1 MSDTTGTVLPTS
13 QVLWLVVYWWSL
25 LVDLYLLGS
34 AVVVNTDTEAY
45 QVVVIVLAGGAV
57 VLGSTFATRIARLG
71 VSNVTFIKGTTT
83 IRVIAVAWL
92 MLGVVLIAVPVIE
105 VLVDVELGGKVLA
118 DGLVGT
124 VGSLSL
130 LGMVGPGYSEF
141 REAMASPRRD

>member
-1 MSDTTGTVLPTS
+1 MSDTTGTALPTS

-34 AVVVNTDTEAY
+34 AVVFHNDTEVY
-45 QVVVIVLAGGAV
+45 QFVVIVLAGAAV
-57 VLGSTFATRIARLG
+57 VLGSMFATRIARRG
-71 VSNVTFIKGTTT
+71 VSNLTFIKGTTT

-105 VLVDVELGGKVLA
+105 VLVNIEVGGKVLA

-130 LGMVGPGYSEF
+130 LGMVGPGYSEY
-141 REAMASPRRD
+141 REAMESSRRD